1 MLPSILISLGNCKWC
16 LTARSNTKGN
26 RGPDLTNS
34 LLGVLLRFCQELVSL
49 SSDIEAMFHP
59 VMFDPHDVDTLK
71 FPWWP
76 DDDSSKEPVEYT
88 FLVALLHKV
97 GTILVH
103 KKDGSRQCRRLW
115 QWSDR
120 HSIEEILWGWLFE
133 SGAVNWEICVSYC
146 QEVDFDWLNDCVTGG
161 KSSDRASSILDLD
174 LNSGVLRIEITPW
187 CSV

>member
-71 FPWWP
+71 FPRWP
-76 DDDSSKEPVEYT
+76 DDDLSKEPVEYT

-97 GTILVH
+97 GKILVH

-133 SGAVNWEICVSYC
+133 SGAVNWEIYVSYC

-161 KSSDRASSILDLD
+161 KSSKPFQPQTE
-174 LNSGVLRIEITPW
+174 LRQFWIWI
-187 CSV
+187 

>member
-1 MLPSILISLGNCKWC
+1 MLPSILIRLGNCKWC
-16 LTARSNTKGN
+16 LTAWSNSKGN

-71 FPWWP
+71 FPRWP
-76 DDDSSKEPVEYT
+76 DDDLSKEPVEYT

-97 GTILVH
+97 GKILVH

-161 KSSDRASSILDLD
+161 KSSEPFQPQTE
-174 LNSGVLRIEITPW
+174 LRQFWIWI
-187 CSV
+187 